1 MSTSTDK
8 PKLRPLSAVP
18 IERDGQELICLFDAS
33 GLSDRQVLVN
43 AQTFF
48 ILSRFDGE
56 HTLNEVALAY
66 TRQFGELL
74 LNDRVERIVRDLD
87 EAMLLESD
95 RFRRHLAERLATYRA
110 SGVREAVHAG
120 ESYPSD
126 PDELRAHVRG
136 LFTADG
142 GPGLPEPSRQAAAI
156 TALVTPHIDFARG
169 GRGYAY
175 AYKALAEGAP
185 ADTYVI
191 VGIAHQPSST
201 PYAATRNTFA
211 TPLGL
216 VEVDGEL
223 LDMIESDYPGDLY
236 ADEGLH
242 ISEHSIE
249 LQVVMLKA
257 LCAKKPFKIVPL
269 LAASLEQFLDIE
281 AAPSTLP
288 EVDAM
293 ARALRRALA
302 LEAKRV
308 CLIAAV
314 DLAHVGNQFGDPG
327 RVTDAVRA
335 AIESADREMLA
346 VVERGDSDAFVA
358 SAGADGGR
366 RKICGV
372 PALYVT
378 LRALDGAASGEL
390 LHYEQAYTPETES
403 VVSFAA
409 MAFR

>member
-1 MSTSTDK
+1 MSTSTHK
-8 PKLRPLSAVP
+8 PKLRPLSAMP
-18 IERDGQELICLFDAS
+18 IQRDGQELICLFDAS
-33 GLSDRQVLVN
+33 GLSDKQILVN

-56 HTLNEVALAY
+56 HTLNDVALAY

-74 LNDRVERIVRDLD
+74 LGDRIGRIIEQLD
-87 EAMLLESD
+87 EALLLESD
-95 RFRRHLAERLATYRA
+95 RFRRYLADRLAAYRA

-120 ESYPSD
+120 QSYPSD

-142 GPGLPEPSRQAAAI
+142 GPGLPASSGKAAPI
-156 TALVTPHIDFARG
+156 TAVVAPHIDYARG
-169 GRGYAY
+169 GLGYAH
-175 AYKALAEGAP
+175 AYKALAESAP

-191 VGIAHQPSST
+191 LGIAHQPSGT
-201 PYAATRNTFA
+201 PYVATRSTFA
-211 TPLGL
+211 TPLGR

-223 LDMIESDYPGDLY
+223 LDLVESDYAGDLY

-249 LQVVMLKA
+249 LQVVLLKA
-257 LCAKKPFKIVPL
+257 LCPNKPFKIVPI
-269 LAASLEQFLDIE
+269 LAASLDQFLDSQ
-281 AAPSTLP
+281 AAPLTLA

-302 LEAKRV
+302 LESKRV

-327 RVTDAVRA
+327 QVTAAVRS
-335 AIESADREMLA
+335 AIEKADRDMLGF
-346 VVERGDSDAFVA
+346 VERGDAEAFVA
-358 SAGADGGR
+358 LTGADGGH

-372 PALYVT
+372 PALYVA
-378 LRALDGAASGEL
+378 LRALDGAAPGEL
-390 LHYEQAYTPETES
+390 LHYGQAYTPETES